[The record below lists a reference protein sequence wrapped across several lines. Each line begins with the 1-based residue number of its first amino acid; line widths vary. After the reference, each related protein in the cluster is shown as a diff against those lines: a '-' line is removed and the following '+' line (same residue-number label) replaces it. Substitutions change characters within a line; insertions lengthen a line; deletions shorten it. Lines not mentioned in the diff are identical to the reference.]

1 MIQKKKLVSIV
12 CIIAVIAIAC
22 AMVFSF
28 DVSNNSNNVVSLD
41 DANVS
46 NVAWGPSSAGGIGYA
61 SNGDGLEDGSVPS
74 GYTGTGTP
82 ISNSSSTKR
91 GFKDS
96 NSYYL
101 TEDIDIGTSGSPVDY
116 ESGSENNGSRF
127 SGTFDGCGHT
137 VKLYLS
143 GSHMDGFW
151 GGMFGVVHEATI
163 KNTKFVIYQLNHEI
177 KDGTGKDTYIGAVAG
192 LFKGSTLENCS
203 VTLMCNAVYST
214 PEGKRPTSGHE
225 SGFSMFAGWIS
236 NSSSKST
243 TITKMTIDFQG
254 NTLSMQNGA
263 PGSWTGRPDFN
274 FYCGGLA
281 GRNDTALSITNLTI
295 KGSGNVSANGTGK
308 GDNERAHVG
317 ACIGYSQDNGAV
329 TINGLIYSF
338 TGTVSITNMNGTKNA
353 NSFIGTAKSISTSNV
368 FKSASSADIKTQ
380 SSTVSVSATFSLS
393 EGEIGFCRSDNS
405 KMWIGQLSSYDPQK
419 TGQATTGKFVDT
431 VTINSTV
438 YDTREVAAGGV
449 GDRTIPII
457 SKGSVSSNVSYTY
470 NGMYA
475 GVINQTT
482 AITSSINSSMEQTS
496 TNTGKCSYIGKKDTG
511 ITTTNEIYREGSS
524 IGQTAEVGGYDCTE
538 LNVKEK
544 KALLSWF
551 RSTNKKK
558 RITNYDIADA
568 IWDTYQ
574 NPSYQD

>member
-1 MIQKKKLVSIV
+1 MI
-12 CIIAVIAIAC
+12 
-22 AMVFSF
+22 
-28 DVSNNSNNVVSLD
+28 
-41 DANVS
+41 
-46 NVAWGPSSAGGIGYA
+46 
-61 SNGDGLEDGSVPS
+61 
-74 GYTGTGTP
+74 
-82 ISNSSSTKR
+82 
-91 GFKDS
+91 
-96 NSYYL
+96 
-101 TEDIDIGTSGSPVDY
+101 
-116 ESGSENNGSRF
+116 
-127 SGTFDGCGHT
+127 
-137 VKLYLS
+137 
-143 GSHMDGFW
+143 
-151 GGMFGVVHEATI
+151 
-163 KNTKFVIYQLNHEI
+163 
-177 KDGTGKDTYIGAVAG
+177 
-192 LFKGSTLENCS
+192 
-203 VTLMCNAVYST
+203 
-214 PEGKRPTSGHE
+214 
-225 SGFSMFAGWIS
+225 
-236 NSSSKST
+236 
-243 TITKMTIDFQG
+243 
-254 NTLSMQNGA
+254 
-263 PGSWTGRPDFN
+263 
-274 FYCGGLA
+274 
-281 GRNDTALSITNLTI
+281 
-295 KGSGNVSANGTGK
+295 ANGTGK

-317 ACIGYSQDNGAV
+317 ACIGYSQGSGDV

-393 EGEIGFCRSDNS
+393 EGEIGFCCSDNS

-438 YDTREVAAGGV
+438 YDTREVAAGGA

-538 LNVKEK
+538 LNVKDFGTHIYNSSK
-544 KALLSWF
+544 TGGFLLS
-551 RSTNKKK
+551 S
-558 RITNYDIADA
+558 
-568 IWDTYQ
+568 
-574 NPSYQD
+574 